1 MSYKPDK
8 KVTILKK
15 SFIIKL
21 GGDDMPRNGTK
32 NLIPTNRRSK
42 EEVKK
47 NASKGG
53 KKSGEVRRQRRT
65 LREELLALLSD
76 GKTQEKMSLALL
88 NEALNGNNSG
98 SVTKAFEVV
107 RDTIGEKPVEKVVV
121 AEVDQSIIDEVEK
134 MMQDDD

>member
-1 MSYKPDK
+1 
-8 KVTILKK
+8 
-15 SFIIKL
+15 
-21 GGDDMPRNGTK
+21 MPRNGTK

-42 EEVKK
+42 EEVRK